1 MNGPQD
7 AYALRKEFGGV
18 VLAGGSIWQGP
29 GQGHSKHD
37 KSLKA
42 TFLPGGGVVV
52 HDFAGGDWRAG
63 RDYLGFGKAPLV
75 PSDERTARQ
84 KERDRQQAIEK
95 AEDLT
100 LCNGAWDAAGS
111 IDASPAEAYLWQ
123 SRGLVYDDGGEL
135 RFSTACPRVKRED
148 PSRSYNPPPHPAMV
162 ARVTGPAGALTGL
175 HATYLTAKGCKAFGD
190 RSRLMF
196 GSIVGGA
203 VRLHPVAPD
212 GVLAVTEGIETALAY
227 RALYGLP
234 AWAALSTAGLQNFQP
249 PAGLSRLVIAAD
261 NDDHGAG
268 MRAAELLAD
277 RARRRCEVVLA
288 PAPEGKDWAD
298 VWKEAAHV

>member
-1 MNGPQD
+1 MSAPQD

-18 VLAGGSIWQGP
+18 ALAGGRIWQGP

-52 HDFAGGDWRAG
+52 HDFAGGDWRSG
-63 RDYLGFGKAPLV
+63 RDYLGLGKSP
-75 PSDERTARQ
+75 PIPDPERTARQ
-84 KERDRQQAIEK
+84 RERDRQQAIER
-95 AEDLT
+95 AADLR
-100 LCNGAWDAAGS
+100 LCNEAWDAAEV
-111 IDASPAEAYLWQ
+111 IADTPAETYLWQ
-123 SRGLVYDDGGEL
+123 SRGLIYDDGSEL

-148 PSRSYNPPPHPAMV
+148 PGRSYNPPPHPAMV
-162 ARVTGPAGALTGL
+162 ARVTGPAGLLTGL
-175 HATYLTAKGCKAFGD
+175 HATYLTPKGCKAFGD

-203 VRLHPVAPD
+203 VRLHPLGAD
-212 GVLAVTEGIETALAY
+212 GVLAVAEGIETALAF
-227 RALYGLP
+227 RALYGVP

-249 PAGLSRLVIAAD
+249 PAGLSRLVIASD
-261 NDDHGAG
+261 SDDRGAG
-268 MRAAELLAD
+268 LRAAELLAE

-298 VWKEAAHV
+298 VWKEGAHV